1 MEELVENSK
10 ALNILVPKL
19 IDKTKYLQKEFK
31 KRMKLNKIFAEFEN
45 RASIQF
51 NYFIKNSN
59 KRYNHTKYGND
70 LDSFITNNRKKD
82 INEANKIIND
92 KFYSDISIQKEKEK
106 LKYKSTS
113 KIYKDIKHTINEIQL
128 PLKKDFNKNSKRKLQ
143 LIING
148 IISNKNSKKKKIIK
162 RQKKIIRKSDIEAN
176 KKIINEELIK
186 DQESMNNSISK
197 YLKKVNNPSRNIQNL
212 FISPSEILS
221 STSYKKRP
229 DIDLPFIKLI
239 NYSNHKNNKILI
251 KEKSLS
257 DINKLMPY
265 SKVGKYLSCNNSNKE
280 LSFNNLD
287 NNKKPFI
294 TETNVRIIKIN
305 DYSNTANIVY
315 SSAHKEYRSQSNF
328 DKKRR
333 IINDLFGFDK
343 IPQLNTYDDIL
354 FKKSENLKKE
364 RHIKAKKIFNRQK
377 YSNLVG
383 QEKINAI
390 INDEI
395 KVIDKIKKNIYK
407 KINMYNNGKKKEN
420 N

>member
-31 KRMKLNKIFAEFEN
+31 KRMKLNKIFDEFEN

-257 DINKLMPY
+257 DINKLIPY

-407 KINMYNNGKKKEN
+407 KIKKEKRE
-420 N
+420 

>member
-1 MEELVENSK
+1 
-10 ALNILVPKL
+10 
-19 IDKTKYLQKEFK
+19 
-31 KRMKLNKIFAEFEN
+31 
-45 RASIQF
+45 
-51 NYFIKNSN
+51 
-59 KRYNHTKYGND
+59 
-70 LDSFITNNRKKD
+70 
-82 INEANKIIND
+82 
-92 KFYSDISIQKEKEK
+92 
-106 LKYKSTS
+106 
-113 KIYKDIKHTINEIQL
+113 
-128 PLKKDFNKNSKRKLQ
+128 
-143 LIING
+143 
-148 IISNKNSKKKKIIK
+148 
-162 RQKKIIRKSDIEAN
+162 
-176 KKIINEELIK
+176 
-186 DQESMNNSISK
+186 MNNSISK
-197 YLKKVNNPSRNIQNL
+197 YLKKVNNPSRNIQDL

-333 IINDLFGFDK
+333 IINDLIGFDK
-343 IPQLNTYDDIL
+343 IPQ
-354 FKKSENLKKE
+354 
-364 RHIKAKKIFNRQK
+364 
-377 YSNLVG
+377 
-383 QEKINAI
+383 
-390 INDEI
+390 
-395 KVIDKIKKNIYK
+395 
-407 KINMYNNGKKKEN
+407 
-420 N
+420 

>member
-197 YLKKVNNPSRNIQNL
+197 YLKKVNNPSRNIQDL

-257 DINKLMPY
+257 DINKLIPY
-265 SKVGKYLSCNNSNKE
+265 SKVGKYLSGNNSNKE

>member
-31 KRMKLNKIFAEFEN
+31 KRMKLNKIFAEYEN

-257 DINKLMPY
+257 DINKLIPY